1 MSRGLGSLQ
10 RDIKEVLA
18 KTVDDCGPLGIADL
32 RQWLIARAGGG
43 REDALRPARERS
55 LRRAI
60 KGLVDRG
67 EILPAAMAGLA
78 IRAATPPSNVSLA
91 LPGRL

>member
-32 RQWLIARAGGG
+32 WQWLIARAGGG
-43 REDALRPARERS
+43 REDALRPARERCD
-55 LRRAI
+55 A
-60 KGLVDRG
+60 
-67 EILPAAMAGLA
+67 
-78 IRAATPPSNVSLA
+78 PSRDWSTGA
-91 LPGRL
+91 RY

>member
-1 MSRGLGSLQ
+1 VSRALGSLQ

-18 KTVDDCGPLGIADL
+18 SPLASPTCGNGSSPALAAAERTPCGQRGNAPCDAPSRDWSTGARYYQ
-32 RQWLIARAGGG
+32 RQWR
-43 REDALRPARERS
+43 
-55 LRRAI
+55 
-60 KGLVDRG
+60 
-67 EILPAAMAGLA
+67 GLA